1 MEKSGNPFSISARL
15 KSFRYAAQGFLFIVR
30 YEHNS
35 RIQLFISGIVLIMG
49 FLLHIRRLE
58 WVLVLLCMG
67 FVLTAEM
74 INTSIEKLSDVVS
87 LQKNEQI
94 RVIKDISAAVVLL
107 SSFIAM
113 IAGLIIFVPY
123 LSATILKSISNWH
136 RIVSSIFQPDA
147 GCAIKRFNS
156 YCFIRFIV

>member
-1 MEKSGNPFSISARL
+1 MERTGNQFSISARL
-15 KSFRYAAQGFLFIVR
+15 KSFRYAAQGFLYIIR
-30 YEHNS
+30 YEHNA
-35 RIQLFISGIVLIMG
+35 RIHLFISGVVLIMG
-49 FLLHIRRLE
+49 FLLHIKRLE

-74 INTSIEKLSDVVS
+74 INTTIEKLSDIVS
-87 LQKNEQI
+87 PQKNEKI

-123 LSATILKSISNWH
+123 LCQ
-136 RIVSSIFQPDA
+136 IF
-147 GCAIKRFNS
+147 
-156 YCFIRFIV
+156 

>member
-1 MEKSGNPFSISARL
+1 MEKPSNQFSISARL
-15 KSFRYAAQGFLFIVR
+15 KSFRYAVQGFLYIIQ
-30 YEHNS
+30 YEHNA
-35 RIQLFISGIVLIMG
+35 RIHLFISGVVLIMG

-74 INTSIEKLSDVVS
+74 INTTIEKLSDIVS
-87 LQKNEQI
+87 PHKNDQI

-113 IAGLIIFVPY
+113 LAGLIIFVPY
-123 LSATILKSISNWH
+123 LWQLI
-136 RIVSSIFQPDA
+136 
-147 GCAIKRFNS
+147 
-156 YCFIRFIV
+156 